1 MRPILLVE
9 DNQDDVLFFRR
20 AMGKAEITH
29 PLHVAWNGAEAIEYL
44 NKFAGVSNPQ
54 EGLRPSLVLLD
65 LQLPHVKGMD
75 VLKWIREQPELRTL
89 IVIIHTSSHL
99 EAEIE
104 RAYKLGA
111 NSFLV
116 KAPCADQLVHMLKLV
131 KAYWLELNAS
141 VGGDLR
147 SSADI

>member
-20 AMGKAEITH
+20 AMGKAEIIH
-29 PLHVAWNGAEAIEYL
+29 PLHVASDGGEAIEYL
-44 NKFAGVSNPQ
+44 DKFTKPSDSVD
-54 EGLRPSLVLLD
+54 EFRPCLVLLD
-65 LQLPHVKGMD
+65 LQLPRVKGME
-75 VLKWIREQPELRTL
+75 VLKWIREQPPLRTL

-104 RAYKLGA
+104 RAYQLGA

-116 KAPCADQLVHMLKLV
+116 KAPCSDDLVRMLKLV

-141 VGGDLR
+141 VTGDLR
-147 SSADI
+147 SSGDI